1 MVGVLSRFA
10 VESVWGQISPE
21 HRKGSCLLSV
31 QLPKVIG
38 GQSSSKNEHG
48 IAAAASLLQDSFQAL
63 TANPPLV
70 SLLLQLLLLV
80 NVLFL
85 NKPLYGGGRKQSNHQ
100 ACQQLSSRGFASAE
114 QQKCWA
120 GLGPPWPTKHKTAA
134 GSAILPLHVLSPA
147 QCTHTQSLSW
157 DSKQGHHGQ
166 TGPAGPASLA
176 LGSQHQGRLAL
187 QSDHYLVIH

>member
-1 MVGVLSRFA
+1 MNEWWVYCPDLLLRVCGVKYPQSTGRA
-10 VESVWGQISPE
+10 AG
-21 HRKGSCLLSV
+21 RACLLSV

-114 QQKCWA
+114 QQKC
-120 GLGPPWPTKHKTAA
+120 
-134 GSAILPLHVLSPA
+134 
-147 QCTHTQSLSW
+147 
-157 DSKQGHHGQ
+157 
-166 TGPAGPASLA
+166 
-176 LGSQHQGRLAL
+176 
-187 QSDHYLVIH
+187 